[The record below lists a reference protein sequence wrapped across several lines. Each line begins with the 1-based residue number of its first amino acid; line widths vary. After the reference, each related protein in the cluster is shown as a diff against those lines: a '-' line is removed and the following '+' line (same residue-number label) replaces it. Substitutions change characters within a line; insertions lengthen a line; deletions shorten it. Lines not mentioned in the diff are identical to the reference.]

1 MKKLIKVLG
10 AISLVACMVV
20 FGVAAKAPAE
30 NNENMLTVAVAWKQ
44 TAAEYKALYYQAFNV
59 AKMHIDEAVAEHAEG
74 DKPLC
79 IITDVDDTIVLNNAY
94 WGRLIADGSDFFD
107 DALRDEMVPTNSCT
121 AAPGALELLNYCEE
135 KGVEV
140 FYVTSRDQGEG
151 TYDMALGNLQA
162 LDFPYADQEHLTVLI
177 DTSNKEEPQNEIAE
191 DYDVI
196 LKMGDNLND
205 FQRVYYVEDVEE
217 RAELMAAD
225 KELFGTEFIQ
235 HLAVDDGLQ
244 RVAYLAADIQVIS
257 GEVFLYTL
265 KPGLAFRVVIFP
277 VKGDAEQGG
286 GGGIMLFAGVE
297 FHRLHA
303 LKLAQTMLKLQRPV
317 VCNICHHHLGGPEGG
332 ELLIHKVNAQSG
344 FRVVRQVGGY
354 IVTYLRPVSGK
365 NTEYGCGGKKQKHHI
380 PLIYYHRGQPLH
392 KAAAF
397 SGSHIPH
404 HSSGSNSASAYLSQ
418 VYLSLIHISEPTRP

>member
-10 AISLVACMVV
+10 AILLVACMVV

-107 DALRDEMVPTNSCT
+107 DALWDEMVPTNSCT
-121 AAPGALELLNYCEE
+121 AAPGALELLNYCEA

-225 KELFGTEFIQ
+225 KELFGTEFIM
-235 HLAVDDGLQ
+235 LPNPTDGHWIK
-244 RVAYLAADIQVIS
+244 AIF
-257 GEVFLYTL
+257 GE
-265 KPGLAFRVVIFP
+265 
-277 VKGDAEQGG
+277 
-286 GGGIMLFAGVE
+286 
-297 FHRLHA
+297 
-303 LKLAQTMLKLQRPV
+303 
-317 VCNICHHHLGGPEGG
+317 
-332 ELLIHKVNAQSG
+332 
-344 FRVVRQVGGY
+344 
-354 IVTYLRPVSGK
+354 
-365 NTEYGCGGKKQKHHI
+365 
-380 PLIYYHRGQPLH
+380 
-392 KAAAF
+392 
-397 SGSHIPH
+397 
-404 HSSGSNSASAYLSQ
+404 
-418 VYLSLIHISEPTRP
+418 SEPAASDENRALWKEAAEYTVWSAPEE